1 MGVMINGIWHTDEPG
16 PDTTVGGEFKRAE
29 AKIRDWITADGP
41 YTPDEGRYHLYV
53 AWNCPW
59 AHRAMLTREILG
71 LQDMISMSYARPRR
85 TDQGWVF
92 DDSGEYSDPELG
104 VSAIHQVYA
113 RQSPGY
119 TGRCTMPV
127 LWDRKTEQI
136 VSNESSEVI
145 RMLLAFG
152 TGPDLYPEH
161 LRDQINAWNER
172 IYPTLNNGVYRAGF
186 ARTQEAYDTAV
197 AEVFE
202 TLDAIEVQLQ
212 TTDWLAGDQ
221 LTEADVRLFPTLA
234 RFDVAYHYAFKCNIR
249 RITDYPAL
257 WDNARRIYAMP
268 GIADTVRFW
277 VYKNG
282 YHSKSDLRNPLGIIP
297 AGPAIDWSL

>member
-1 MGVMINGIWHTDEPG
+1 MGVMINGTYHVEDPG
-16 PDTTVGGEFKRAE
+16 PDTTSGGEFKRAD
-29 AKIRDWITADGP
+29 AKIRDWITPDGP
-41 YTPDEGRYHLYV
+41 YSPDAGRYHLYV

-59 AHRAMLTREILG
+59 AHRALIAREIFDLKTA
-71 LQDMISMSYARPRR
+71 ISVSYARPRR
-85 TDQGWVF
+85 TDQGWIY

-127 LWDRKTEQI
+127 LWDRKTQQI
-136 VSNESSEVI
+136 VSNESADII
-145 RMLLAFG
+145 RMFG
-152 TGPDLYPEH
+152 TFGNGPDLYPAD
-161 LRDQINAWNER
+161 LRNQIDAWNER

-186 ARTQEAYDTAV
+186 ARTQAAYNTAV
-197 AEVFE
+197 VEVFE
-202 TLDAIEVQLQ
+202 TLDAIESQLQ
-212 TTDWLAGDQ
+212 TTEYLAGGRF
-221 LTEADVRLFPTLA
+221 TEADIRLFPTLA

-257 WDNARRIYAMP
+257 WAYARRFYAMP
-268 GIADTVRFW
+268 GIAKTVRFE

-282 YHSKSDLRNPLGIIP
+282 YHSKSELRNPLGIIP
-297 AGPAIDWSL
+297 AGPDIDWSL

>member
-1 MGVMINGIWHTDEPG
+1 MGVMINGTWHTDEPG

-29 AKIRDWITADGP
+29 AKIRDWITPDGP

-59 AHRAMLTREILG
+59 AHRAMLTREILE
-71 LQDMISMSYARPRR
+71 LQNAISMSYARPRR

-92 DDSGEYSDPELG
+92 DETGEYSDPELG

-113 RQSPGY
+113 RQRPGY

-127 LWDRKTEQI
+127 LWDRKTQQI

-152 TGPDLYPEH
+152 KGPDLYPET
-161 LRDQINAWNER
+161 LRAQIDAWNDR

-186 ARTQEAYDTAV
+186 ARTQEAYDKAV
-197 AEVFE
+197 VEVFE
-202 TLDAIEVQLQ
+202 TLDAIEEQLQ
-212 TTDWLAGDQ
+212 STNWLAGDQ

-257 WDNARRIYAMP
+257 WAYARRIYAMP
-268 GIADTVRFW
+268 GIAETVRFW

-282 YHSKSDLRNPLGIIP
+282 YHSQSELRNPLGIIP
-297 AGPAIDWSL
+297 AGPEIDWSL